1 MVDWSEKRWLTKP
14 SLTAYFEVW
23 SEASSEGHWSRE
35 AGKRS
40 SDPGDWLEKMLTH
53 NKNKGGSLES
63 FGAQTKISFQET
75 RRRGGHESARPEQV
89 AKIEMIQLNETGGL
103 VKVWEI
109 DYCW

>member
-23 SEASSEGHWSRE
+23 SEASLEGHWSRE
-35 AGKRS
+35 EGKRS

-53 NKNKGGSLES
+53 NKKKEESLES
-63 FGAQTKISFQET
+63 FGAQTKTSFQET

-89 AKIEMIQLNETGGL
+89 AKIEVISETSEL
-103 VKVWEI
+103 VKDW
-109 DYCW
+109 